1 MQSFQSKNIKLF
13 SLQTIY
19 TYSMV
24 AFLYCI
30 PIYYIYL
37 FLCGAVHLYLLLM
50 LLKAYSPP
58 DSFSSLGLVLVR
70 EDEGCVYR
78 PLPLYEEGICL

>member
-37 FLCGAVHLYLLLM
+37 FLCGAVHLHLLLDPISE
-50 LLKAYSPP
+50 AEWC
-58 DSFSSLGLVLVR
+58 G
-70 EDEGCVYR
+70 
-78 PLPLYEEGICL
+78 

>member
-37 FLCGAVHLYLLLM
+37 LLCGAVHLYLLLRIILRCGNCIM
-50 LLKAYSPP
+50 KCRSYGTIRAFKGKGKILQEISIGTETT
-58 DSFSSLGLVLVR
+58 S
-70 EDEGCVYR
+70 
-78 PLPLYEEGICL
+78 

>member
-37 FLCGAVHLYLLLM
+37 LLCGAVPVLTIIKELF
-50 LLKAYSPP
+50 
-58 DSFSSLGLVLVR
+58 DSRVFV
-70 EDEGCVYR
+70 
-78 PLPLYEEGICL
+78 